1 MGDGPNQ
8 GNAATR
14 SISILAWSRAGVSDA
29 GEPGDTRTPI
39 VDRVFTPWQR
49 LGDARERLVVWRRGE
64 AVILASLKKEAA
76 VAAVC
81 RGLPVLWMMEQVV
94 GKLGGIAD
102 KVAQSSSAIVIE
114 QVIESARAE
123 LEVASAQARGAVEA
137 FPGKGSL
144 IQRLVDH
151 PDLNLNE
158 QGEPDPL
165 DGRMGLVRV
174 MHAIESATPGKGL
187 VLRVPKCAGRVGEA
201 SRVWT
206 ALADEMVG
214 RGLSIMVIEDVQS
227 GHADVVLGDPSEA
240 AWNPIVAPL
249 SSVGL
254 ATKGPNPPQGSIE
267 QARRRIDVWREHGP
281 SRGDRVGPGVA
292 ARTGPIE
299 APGTEEDDAS
309 ARQAAREQAI
319 REAMLGSGVPL
330 APTGVIANERDL
342 GELFED
348 VPQPRVAQ
356 RRRWRRV
363 MQASGPVALSLL
375 LAGGMWWA
383 WKRGYFEVDL
393 SPKGL
398 GVDVGGDTRPRVDPG
413 PSVVDPTTAQATP
426 TNIAPEPGADPRLTW
441 GLPEELKALRAR
453 FDALLVDQRAGGGS
467 PSSSAL
473 EIGRR
478 LVILG
483 QRLDAAASPM
493 WSHEIEEWVRGEV
506 AWAAGESRALDGEIE
521 SERVRGRA
529 RVRDFLAQS
538 VSSCSAMS
546 EEMRGAFAEVVGA
559 IDPAIGDA
567 AAREAVARLDG
578 LVSKFE
584 AGIGLG
590 VSPPIGCAMVDDV
603 RAGDAMGEVRARALA
618 SASADVRRSGV
629 GDAELAK
636 RLDDMASASGE
647 EQVALR
653 AAMERACLA
662 ERLLA
667 GGARADDAIEG
678 VSPRAL
684 REELGVLGG
693 KAREA
698 VSPAVSA
705 LEGVIGVDARADVES
720 LVEDVDSAVREGWN
734 ASLAVGGVERLAAL
748 GWPGRAERAAGASEL
763 VNERV
768 PRMLAGLPDAWR
780 GALEARVGGARRAMW
795 RVLME
800 GPASDAAS
808 LDAAMR
814 ARGAWGVTA
823 KEEESLSPSARYNA
837 ARWRFGEE
845 LDAIEASDRP
855 RDERVRS
862 VEALMSKTLAAVEAL
877 GPGISRRASVD
888 AFTGLL
894 HGAKDLPDERN
905 LTLLGPGSAGWTF
918 GGGAA
923 DGSVVAYRKV
933 VEVPDWNGGDPES
946 LRRPKELRLEFR
958 RLGAAGRSRV
968 TYLATTE
975 VSMAEFT
982 LAVSD
987 GGKDGSGDGVGQGD
1001 WARVRPLMMV
1011 FDPRTDD
1018 PRLGPRVWTWEPSR
1032 SWTWGEGERPMV
1044 DRGLLSPIVA
1054 SPSVAGNTSKGWL
1067 RPMTRAEEDYYP
1079 ETIRGDVR
1087 APSDSM
1093 PMQYVSARAAVHVS
1107 RLMGCRLPT
1116 SAEWKQA
1123 LAAERK
1129 GEGGAAPEVVWNVR
1143 DARWRQQF
1151 ERTLALI
1158 QHTPDAPNAGIFRP
1172 SGMRRPSASA
1182 DGGVVSE
1189 ADDGYLWFAPS
1200 AEGAGRHFRH
1210 LIGNVSEYVYES
1222 PGDLERLGVGDDAAI
1237 AELLGRGSKLRV
1249 IGGSALSPPDIDA
1262 ETAYGVPLSQSL
1274 EGFSDVGFRVA
1285 FSAPGN
1291 AIAPKGDEESLFERA
1306 RRAWRTSSYLAAE
1319 GSR

>member
-14 SISILAWSRAGVSDA
+14 SIALLAWSRAGVSDA
-29 GEPGDTRTPI
+29 GEPGDARAPVI
-39 VDRVFTPWQR
+39 DRVFTPWQR

-64 AVILASLKKEAA
+64 TLIVASLKKDAA

-81 RGLPVLWMMEQVV
+81 QGLPVLWMMEQVV
-94 GKLGGIAD
+94 GKLSGVAD
-102 KVAQSSSAIVIE
+102 KVAMSSSAIVTE

-123 LEVASAQARGAVEA
+123 LEVASVQARGVAET

-158 QGEPDPL
+158 KGEPDPL

-174 MHAIESATPGKGL
+174 MHAIEGASAGKGL

-206 ALADEMVG
+206 AMADEMVG
-214 RGLSIMVIEDVQS
+214 RRTSVMVVEDVQG
-227 GHADVVLGDPSEA
+227 GHADVVLGEPSEA
-240 AWNPIVAPL
+240 AWSPIVAPPTA
-249 SSVGL
+249 VGL

-267 QARRRIDVWREHGP
+267 QARKRIDVWREHGP

-292 ARTGPIE
+292 ARPGPIE
-299 APGTEEDDAS
+299 PLGPEEDDAS

-319 REAMLGSGVPL
+319 REAMLGSGVPQ
-330 APTGVIANERDL
+330 ARASVIASEKDL

-383 WKRGYFEVDL
+383 WKRGYFEAVQL
-393 SPKGL
+393 PSET
-398 GVDVGGDTRPRVDPG
+398 GVSVGDTRPRVDPG

-426 TNIAPEPGADPRLTW
+426 TTNVPEPGADPRLTW
-441 GLPEELKALRAR
+441 GLPDELKALRAR
-453 FDALLVDQRAGGGS
+453 FDALLVDQRAGGS
-467 PSSSAL
+467 PTPSAL

-483 QRLDAAASPM
+483 QRLDAAASPT
-493 WSHEIEEWVRGEV
+493 WSREIEEWVRGEV

-529 RVRDFLAQS
+529 RVREYLAKAAEA
-538 VSSCSAMS
+538 CSATS
-546 EEMRGAFAEVVGA
+546 TEMRGAFAEVVGA
-559 IDPAIGDA
+559 MDPAIGDA
-567 AAREAVARLDG
+567 AAREAVGRLDG
-578 LVSKFE
+578 LVTKFE

-590 VSPPIGCAMVDDV
+590 VRPPVGCGLVDDA
-603 RAGDAMGEVRARALA
+603 RAGEALGEVRARALA
-618 SASADVRRSGV
+618 TAAGDLRASGAGDGELGRRF
-629 GDAELAK
+629 DELA
-636 RLDDMASASGE
+636 AVSGE
-647 EQVALR
+647 EQVVLR
-653 AAMERACLA
+653 AKIERACLA

-667 GGARADDAIEG
+667 GGVRADEAIEG
-678 VSPRAL
+678 VTPRGL
-684 REELGVLGG
+684 REELDGLSGAA
-693 KAREA
+693 KEA
-698 VSPAVSA
+698 VSPAIAA
-705 LEGVIGVDARADVES
+705 LDGVIGLGTRRDGDELARE
-720 LVEDVDSAVREGWN
+720 VDSAAREGWN
-734 ASLAVGGVERLAAL
+734 ASLAVGGLERLASL
-748 GWPGRAERAAGASEL
+748 GWPGKAERASEAGVLA
-763 VNERV
+763 NERV
-768 PRMLAGLPDAWR
+768 PKMLVGLPDALR
-780 GALEARVGGARRAMW
+780 GALEARVADARHQMW
-795 RVLME
+795 RGLME
-800 GPASDAAS
+800 GREQDGANV
-808 LDAAMR
+808 DAAMR
-814 ARGAWGVTA
+814 AKAAWGIS
-823 KEEESLSPSARYNA
+823 ERDEDSLSLVARFNA
-837 ARWRFGEE
+837 TRWRFGQE

-855 RDERVRS
+855 REERVRS

-877 GPGISRRASVD
+877 GPGIARRASVE

-905 LTLLGPGSAGWTF
+905 LTLLGPGSAGWEF
-918 GGGAA
+918 AGGAA

-933 VEVPDWNGGDPES
+933 VEVPDWKGSDPES
-946 LRRPKELRLEFR
+946 LRRPQELRLEFR
-958 RLGAAGRSRV
+958 RLGVPGRSRV

-975 VSMAEFT
+975 VSLAEFA
-982 LAVSD
+982 LVVSD
-987 GGKDGSGDGVGQGD
+987 AKEGGSRESFGQGD
-1001 WARVRPLMMV
+1001 WARVRPLMLV

-1018 PRLGPRVWTWEPSR
+1018 PRLGPRVWTWDPSR
-1032 SWTWGEGERPMV
+1032 SWTWGEGEAPSI
-1044 DRGLLSPIVA
+1044 DRGLLSPIVP
-1054 SPSVAGNTSKGWL
+1054 SPAVAGNTSRGWL

-1079 ETIRGDVR
+1079 EAIAGEVA
-1087 APSDSM
+1087 APTESM
-1093 PMQYVSARAAVHVS
+1093 PMQYVSGRAAVHVS

-1116 SAEWKQA
+1116 SSEWKQA
-1123 LAAERK
+1123 LTAERK
-1129 GEGGAAPEVVWNVR
+1129 VAGTEPVWNVR
-1143 DARWRQQF
+1143 DSRWRQQF
-1151 ERTLALI
+1151 ERTLGLI
-1158 QHTPDAPNAGIFRP
+1158 QHTPDAPNAGIFRT

-1182 DGGVVSE
+1182 DGGVVTE
-1189 ADDGYLWFAPS
+1189 ADDGYLWFAPVG
-1200 AEGAGRHFRH
+1200 AGAGRFFRH

-1237 AELLGRGSKLRV
+1237 TELLGRGSKLRV

-1262 ETAYGVPLSQSL
+1262 ETPQGVPLSQSL

-1291 AIAPKGDEESLFERA
+1291 AVAPKGDEESLVERA
-1306 RRAWRTSSYLAAE
+1306 RRAWRTSSYLASE
-1319 GSR
+1319 EPSR